1 MRVVKSV
8 PVEEIVCR
16 GSIKDS
22 DVARLSKAF
31 ASDQNLSEHDA
42 GTLFVMH
49 ASCPVQAPSW
59 NRFFV
64 DVIGSYLLKEIEP
77 EGYVTAEKA
86 EWLKERILSG
96 GRVRGSVELHLLMS
110 VLERARWVP
119 LSLAA
124 LALEEIKA
132 TVVHGDGPLRAGKVT
147 VRGIIL
153 DAEVTLLRSV
163 LSIFAR
169 GSSLPLTRT
178 EAEVLFDIAAATSAS
193 VPPAAWTELF
203 VQAVAN
209 LALSSAGF
217 AAASREAILK
227 AVEGRHHL
235 ETPIEAQIQ
244 DILSSLH
251 LDYHRLSVE
260 ERALARLER
269 QRIEIVTNEELDMG
283 DSTWVV
289 DRLLSGRRR
298 SGVETAV
305 VAHLRRECLLT
316 EDWST
321 PLAGRDG
328 RAA

>member
-8 PVEEIVCR
+8 PVEEILCR

-22 DVARLSKAF
+22 DVTRLSSAL
-31 ASDQNLSEHDA
+31 ASDYHLSERDA
-42 GTLFVMH
+42 DTLFLMH
-49 ASCPVQAPSW
+49 VSCPVQAPSW
-59 NRFFV
+59 SRFFV
-64 DVIGSYLLKEIEP
+64 DVVGGYILKEVEP

-86 EWLKERILSG
+86 AWLKGRLLNGS
-96 GRVRGSVELHLLMS
+96 RVRGSVELSLLMS
-110 VLERARWVP
+110 MIERARWVP

-132 TVVHGDGPLRAGKVT
+132 TVEHGNGPLRAGKVV

-153 DAEVTLLRSV
+153 DAEVELLRAV

-169 GSSLPLTRT
+169 GSSLPITRT
-178 EAEVLFDIAAATSAS
+178 EAEVLFAISAATASS
-193 VPPAAWTELF
+193 VPPASWTELF
-203 VQAVAN
+203 AQALAN

-217 AAASREAILK
+217 AAASRDTFLRA
-227 AVEGRHHL
+227 GGSRRHL

-251 LDYHRLSVE
+251 ADYHRLSVE

-283 DSTWVV
+283 DGLWLA
-289 DRLLSGRRR
+289 DRLLRSRRR
-298 SGVETAV
+298 SAVETAV
-305 VAHLRRECLLT
+305 VTHLRREFLLAD
-316 EDWST
+316 DWST